1 MILVKG
7 VNSKDKILPCMS
19 NSREKVKNE
28 FIQWYNSL

>member
-19 NSREKVKNE
+19 NSRENVKKDK
-28 FIQWYNSL
+28 FIQ